1 MDFRFSVAG
10 NLFRVWYHFQWFL
23 KLWYLS
29 CSDSSFQAQY
39 KFQSKI
45 FKRNNSALQAYFIQD
60 DDKTEA
66 VVDGNEITCPKMYTL
81 SKDNKLCYFLAKT
94 RQVGSEY
101 IEPLLVN
108 KTMAV
113 SFCNFFSN
121 GTIPYGKSLLNIFWR
136 HLKSFQYLFQKKVS
150 WKY

>member
-1 MDFRFSVAG
+1 MLTELRNRENTGIHAP
-10 NLFRVWYHFQWFL
+10 
-23 KLWYLS
+23 
-29 CSDSSFQAQY
+29 Y

-45 FKRNNSALQAYFIQD
+45 FKRNISALQAYFIQD

-81 SKDNKLCYFLAKT
+81 SQNNKLCYFLAKS
-94 RQVGSEY
+94 RQEGSEY
-101 IEPLLVN
+101 IGALLVN

-121 GTIPYGKSLLNIFWR
+121 GTIPYSKLLFNI
-136 HLKSFQYLFQKKVS
+136 Y
-150 WKY
+150 